1 MRRPFVKIIAT
12 AFDLDLVECILFEW
26 MCGDR
31 LGCVVETAVATL
43 GQ

>member
-1 MRRPFVKIIAT
+1 MRRPFVKIVAT
-12 AFDLDLVECILFEW
+12 AFDLDLVHLEW